1 MRFERHLT
9 INIETFN
16 SFYDFVEEQKKIY
29 KDEQLIGY
37 EAHKNDLNGTVE
49 VILTFAKSE
58 VGTNG

>member
-16 SFYDFVEEQKKIY
+16 SFYNFIEEQKKKY

-37 EAHKNDLNGTVE
+37 EAHRNDLDGTVE
-49 VILTFAKSE
+49 VILIFSKDEKSK
-58 VGTNG
+58 